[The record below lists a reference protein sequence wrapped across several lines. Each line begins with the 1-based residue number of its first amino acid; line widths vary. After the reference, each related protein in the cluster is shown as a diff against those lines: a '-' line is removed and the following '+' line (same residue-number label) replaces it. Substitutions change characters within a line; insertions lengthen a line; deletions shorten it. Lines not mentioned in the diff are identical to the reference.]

1 MTTVITAKLTL
12 AVRLV
17 DTTTGRELSENDIS
31 FYIDGGLVHPMKKGS
46 GTYIFVNMSKE
57 EFLMQICAYGFMD
70 MDVKVDCKA
79 LDSRLPMF
87 DVFLMPSE
95 KNQIGGQVIE
105 INGTLS
111 GLESIQAININ
122 HPVGAFQSVVTKKDI
137 TKMTLLPM
145 TTGGGVALDSI
156 AYAMLSKDQSRYE
169 VFTVQE
175 QDSKASVVLRSPL
188 KYEHELNDRIFRII
202 YGRAGPGDDF
212 RLKVRDDEATLNYLL
227 YFKVGEDEY
236 LRPVDFHLENGE
248 IDLLEGATKIV
259 ALNREEV
266 KENE

>member
-57 EFLMQICAYGFMD
+57 EFLMQVRAYRFMD
-70 MDVKVDCKA
+70 MEVKVDCKT
-79 LDSRLPMF
+79 LDPRLPML
-87 DVFLMPSE
+87 DLFLMPSE
-95 KNQIGGQVIE
+95 KNQTGGQVIE
-105 INGTLS
+105 IKGTLS
-111 GLESIQAININ
+111 GLETIQAIDLNR
-122 HPVGAFQSVVTKKDI
+122 PEGAFQSVTTKKDI

-145 TTGGGVALDSI
+145 TSGGAVALDSM
-156 AYAMLSKDQSRYE
+156 AYALLSKDQMRYE

-175 QDSKASVVLRSPL
+175 QDSKASVIIRSPL

-202 YGRAGPGDDF
+202 YGRAGPGDNF
-212 RLKVRDDEATLNYLL
+212 ILKVRDDSATLNFIL

-236 LRPVDFHLENGE
+236 VRPIDFHLEKGE
-248 IDLLEGATKIV
+248 INLLEGATKIV